1 MPVVTWLGLTQGE
14 KKEPNLRRF
23 WLVSPEARETER
35 QPPKR
40 PWQPA
45 AQHHAVTG
53 IN

>member
-35 QPPKR
+35 QPLKR